1 LGSEDAGLAAAA
13 ESGKAVESERR
24 RKPPEPPL
32 IGMEQRWS
40 QRVNRRGSEHTRGP
54 PAILRVASDELASES
69 IGRRGQCA

>member
-1 LGSEDAGLAAAA
+1 MRQMRLRIGGWILGSEDAGLAAAA

-40 QRVNRRGSEHTRGP
+40 QPRRK
-54 PAILRVASDELASES
+54 
-69 IGRRGQCA
+69 